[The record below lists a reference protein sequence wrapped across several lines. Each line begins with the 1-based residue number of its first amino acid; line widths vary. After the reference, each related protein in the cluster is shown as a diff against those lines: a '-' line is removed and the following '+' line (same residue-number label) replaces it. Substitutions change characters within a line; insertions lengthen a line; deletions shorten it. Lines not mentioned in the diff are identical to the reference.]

1 MDEIDIK
8 DLAEENIEDLCQVCM
23 PPNKRHHPDC
33 IKGVAEKKKWAVDM
47 LGKWGSF
54 AKVACQGGTPVGMI
68 QYEGQVLFS
77 VLRLHIPRR
86 PSARG
91 ISACQY
97 QQRDLRQCLNCLR

>member
-8 DLAEENIEDLCQVCM
+8 DLAEENIEDLCQVCV
-23 PPNKRHHPDC
+23 PPNKWHHPDW

-47 LGKWGSF
+47 LRKWGSF
-54 AKVACQGGTPVGMI
+54 AKVAYQDGAPVGMI
-68 QYEGQVLFS
+68 QYEGQVPFS

-91 ISACQY
+91 MSVCLS
-97 QQRDLRQCLNCLR
+97 QQGAMRKCLNCLR